1 MDKLD
6 IDEVPGARAD
16 LLCFLVATV
25 AASHTLTREWR
36 VDHLVESSRLW
47 LARSVVSMHWL
58 DRVLLG
64 QLAMTIAKRDLK
76 AAGIAL
82 RQSDVQALFI
92 GEMKLN
98 HGSAV
103 VQKMMKLCEQSL

>member
-1 MDKLD
+1 MDKPD

-36 VDHLVESSRLW
+36 IDHVVESSRLW
-47 LARSVVSMHWL
+47 LARSGVSMHWL
-58 DRVLLG
+58 NRVLLG
-64 QLAMTIAKRDLK
+64 QLAMKIAKRELK
-76 AAGIAL
+76 AAGIAV
-82 RQSDVQALFI
+82 RQSDVQVLFT

-98 HGSAV
+98 HASSV
-103 VQKMMKLCEQSL
+103 VQKMMKLCKQSL